1 MTHRIPFAGL
11 LLKLVDQELSEAA
24 RRVVQ
29 VNMSLGDREDA
40 HHDVPTTHYY
50 FMDAGYLVVYVGSRG
65 QAGREKQTLHRAYSS
80 IVQSLLRKYVRKRT
94 QLTQTLVHKITQD

>member
-11 LLKLVDQELSEAA
+11 LLELVDQELPEAA

-29 VNMSLGDREDA
+29 VNVSLGDREDA
-40 HHDVPTTHYY
+40 HHDAPTHYY
-50 FMDAGYLVVYVGSRG
+50 FMDDGYLVVYVGSRG
-65 QAGREKQTLHRAYSS
+65 RAGRENQTLHRVYSS
-80 IVQSLLRKYVRKRT
+80 IVRSLLRKHVRKRT